1 MEALN
6 KKTILSARD
15 VEIQFS
21 LRGDKLTAIRGC
33 SLDLYEGETL
43 AIVGES
49 GSGKSVFTKSFLG
62 MLDQNGS
69 ITGGSIMYEGNDLA
83 KYTTEKEWRT
93 IRGKKIS
100 MVMQDPMTSLNPLK
114 KVGMQIQESIE
125 LHQGLDKA
133 AAKAEAIRM
142 LDIVGIPNPE
152 VRYNQ
157 YPHEF
162 SGGMRQRAVIA
173 IAVAGHP
180 DILICDEP
188 TTALDVTIQAQILDL
203 IRKLQKNLGMTIIYI
218 THDLGVVA
226 NVADRVAVMYAGQI
240 VEIGMAEEIFYDA
253 WHPYTWALLSALPQ
267 LGIKGEKLPTI
278 DGTPPNLFN
287 KITGDAFAPRNRQ
300 ALAIDFK
307 KEPPFFDVSP
317 THKAKTWYL
326 DPRAPKVAQPES
338 IKRLAQRM
346 NEDFG
351 SNLKHPHEDPNREAV
366 IQVKDLQV
374 TFGTGRKKFVA
385 VDNVN
390 FEIYRGETFSLVGE
404 SGSGKTTIGRAITRI
419 NPTTAGEILYKGR
432 KINGKIS
439 KELDLE
445 VIKGCQM
452 IFQDPLASLNE
463 RAKVDYIVSEGIL
476 NHHLYKD
483 EQDREDKVQQA
494 LKEVGLLPEFASR
507 FPHEFSGGQ
516 RQRIGIARALIMQP
530 EFIVAD
536 EPISALDVSI
546 RAQVLNLLNDLKKS
560 RGLTYL
566 FIAHDLS
573 VVRFISDRI
582 AVIHKGR
589 IVELSEAEELFRH
602 PLHPYTKSLLS
613 AVPNPDPA
621 IERNKKLVVY
631 DPSIHDYSTDK
642 PQWVEII
649 PGHFVYGNEKE
660 LDGYREEL
668 AKKA

>member
-173 IAVAGHP
+173 IAVACHP

-300 ALAIDFK
+300 ALAIDLK

-326 DPRAPKVAQPES
+326 DPRAPKVTQPES

-573 VVRFISDRI
+573 VVSFISDRI

-621 IERNKKLVVY
+621 IERNKQLVVY